1 MYDLKLIKQQTALN
15 IYFNIFVSNTNHMY
29 KKLFFAGL
37 FFAGLFKSQTTNRMN
52 LISDAVYY
60 DGYAATVSDPVPA
73 GLIRLGNTRYA
84 RKLTDAE
91 LNSFKAKIAMR
102 VSIGALCDNYDRLGS
117 VYLAMVPKNQP
128 TYTMNDTNV
137 KRIEVGRY
145 ITPFMSKN
153 RTPGEV
159 PYTYDLSN
167 MYNVFHDATL
177 RTTYDLYMELDVFGV
192 PYAAQTQVAG
202 CAGRIDVFSGNLTFF
217 STDTGATITDQNSI
231 VPILTYKTLNNYN
244 NTDVPGE
251 TVRIV
256 NFNLPNAI
264 TNARFYVI
272 STPHGANTGGEEY
285 VRRQNY
291 TYIDDVQMLTYT
303 PGGISCEPF
312 RVYNTQGNGIYGAAP
327 KSVAEWTSWNN
338 WCPGNSVPIRG
349 FSMPNLSAGNHTLK
363 HTIPTAVFNQQQGD
377 VYLSVYMQGKS
388 SAVLD
393 VKDIKTVDVS
403 IYPNPTSD
411 FVNIRSKS
419 EVASISVFSVDGK
432 KLAETRGENK
442 IDISTYPAG
451 VYLLNIM
458 LKDGITF
465 KHKIIKK

>member
-1 MYDLKLIKQQTALN
+1 
-15 IYFNIFVSNTNHMY
+15 MY
-29 KKLFFAGL
+29 KKLFFLNILLAGL
-37 FFAGLFKSQTTNRMN
+37 FQSQTTQVNV
-52 LISDAVYY
+52 ISQATYY

-73 GLIRLGNTRYA
+73 GLIRLSNTRYA

-102 VSIGALCDNYDRLGS
+102 VTIGALCDNYDRLGS
-117 VYLAMVPKNQP
+117 VYLSMIPKNQP
-128 TYTMNDTNV
+128 TYTLSDTNV
-137 KRIEVGRY
+137 KRVEVGRY
-145 ITPFMSKN
+145 ITPFMNKN
-153 RTPGEV
+153 RSPLEV

-167 MYNVFHDATL
+167 LYSVFHDTGL
-177 RTTYDLYMELDVFGV
+177 RNAYDMYMELDVFGV

-202 CAGRIDVFSGNLTFF
+202 CSGRIDVFSGTLNFF
-217 STDTGATITDQNSI
+217 STDTGATPTDYNNI
-231 VPILTYKTLNNYN
+231 VPILTYNTLNNYN
-244 NTDVPGE
+244 STNVPGE

-256 NFNLPNAI
+256 NFNLPNAV

-272 STPHGANTGGEEY
+272 STPHGANSGGEEY

-303 PGGISCEPF
+303 PGGISCEPY
-312 RVYNTQGNGIYGAAP
+312 RVYNTQGNGIYGTVP
-327 KSVAEWTSWNN
+327 KTLNEWTSWNN

-349 FSMPNLSAGNHTLK
+349 FTLPNITAGNHTLK

-388 SAVLD
+388 NAALD

-411 FVNIRSKS
+411 FVNIKSK
-419 EVASISVFSVDGK
+419 EDVVSISLFSIDGK
-432 KLAETRGENK
+432 KLAETHQESR
-442 IDISTYPAG
+442 IDLSPYSTGIYF
-451 VYLLNIM
+451 VNIV
-458 LKDGITF
+458 LKGGITF

>member
-1 MYDLKLIKQQTALN
+1 MYQKL
-15 IYFNIFVSNTNHMY
+15 
-29 KKLFFAGL
+29 LFL
-37 FFAGLFKSQTTNRMN
+37 SILLAGLFKSQTTNRMN

-73 GLIRLGNTRYA
+73 GLTRLSNTRYT

-91 LNSFKAKIAMR
+91 LNSFKAKIAIR
-102 VSIGALCDNYDRLGS
+102 VTIGALCDNYDRLGS
-117 VYLAMVPKNQP
+117 VYLAMIPKNQP
-128 TYTMNDTNV
+128 TYTIDDANV

-153 RTPGEV
+153 RTPTEV

-167 MYNVFHDATL
+167 LYSVFHDAAL
-177 RTTYDLYMELDVFGV
+177 RTAYDMYMELDVFGV

-202 CAGRIDVFSGNLTFF
+202 CAGRIDVFSGTLTFF
-217 STDTGATITDQNSI
+217 STDMGASPTDYNTL
-231 VPILTYKTLNNYN
+231 VPILSYNRLNNYN
-244 NTDVPGE
+244 STDVTGE

-256 NFNLPNAI
+256 SFNLPNTV

-272 STPHGANTGGEEY
+272 STPHGANSGGEEY
-285 VRRQNY
+285 IRRQNY

-312 RVYNTQGNGIYGAAP
+312 RVYNTQGNGIYGATP
-327 KSVAEWTSWNN
+327 KSLTEWTSWNN

-349 FSMPNLSAGNHTLK
+349 FSMPTITAGNHTLK

-388 SAVLD
+388 NAALD
-393 VKDIKTVDVS
+393 VKDIKTVDVN

-419 EVASISVFSVDGK
+419 DVASISLFSIDGK
-432 KLAETRGENK
+432 KLSENHGENR
-442 IDISTYPAG
+442 INISNYTTGIYF
-451 VYLLNIM
+451 LNIV
-458 LKDGITF
+458 LKDGTAF

>member
-1 MYDLKLIKQQTALN
+1 
-15 IYFNIFVSNTNHMY
+15 MY
-29 KKLFFAGL
+29 KKLFFL
-37 FFAGLFKSQTTNRMN
+37 NILFAGLFQSQTTQVNV
-52 LISDAVYY
+52 ISQATYY
-60 DGYAATVSDPVPA
+60 DGYAGTVSDPVPA
-73 GLIRLGNTRYA
+73 GLIRLSNTRYA

-102 VSIGALCDNYDRLGS
+102 VTIGALCDNYDRLGS
-117 VYLAMVPKNQP
+117 VFLAMIPKNQP
-128 TYTMNDTNV
+128 TYTLNDANV
-137 KRIEVGRY
+137 KRVEVGRY
-145 ITPFMSKN
+145 ITPFMNKN
-153 RTPGEV
+153 RSPLEV

-167 MYNVFHDATL
+167 LYSVFHDTGL
-177 RTTYDLYMELDVFGV
+177 RNAYDMYMELDVFGV

-202 CAGRIDVFSGNLTFF
+202 CSGRIDVFSGTLNFF
-217 STDTGATITDQNSI
+217 STDTGATPTDYNTI
-231 VPILTYKTLNNYN
+231 VPILTYNTLNNYN
-244 NTDVPGE
+244 STNVPGE

-256 NFNLPNAI
+256 NFNLPNAV

-272 STPHGANTGGEEY
+272 STPHGANSGGEEY

-312 RVYNTQGNGIYGAAP
+312 RVYNTQGNGIYGTVP
-327 KSVAEWTSWNN
+327 KTLNEWTSWNN

-349 FSMPNLSAGNHTLK
+349 FTLPNITAGNHTLK

-388 SAVLD
+388 NAALD

-411 FVNIRSKS
+411 VVNIKSK
-419 EVASISVFSVDGK
+419 EDVVSISLFSIDGK
-432 KLAETRGENK
+432 KLAETHKENR
-442 IDISTYPAG
+442 IDLSPYSTGIYF
-451 VYLLNIM
+451 VNIV
-458 LKDGITF
+458 LKGGITF

>member
-1 MYDLKLIKQQTALN
+1 MYQKL
-15 IYFNIFVSNTNHMY
+15 
-29 KKLFFAGL
+29 LFLSILFAGL
-37 FFAGLFKSQTTNRMN
+37 MKSQTTNRMN

-73 GLIRLGNTRYA
+73 GLTRLSNTRYT

-102 VSIGALCDNYDRLGS
+102 VTIGALCDNYDRLGS
-117 VYLAMVPKNQP
+117 VYLTMVPKNQP
-128 TYTMNDTNV
+128 TYTIDDANV

-153 RTPGEV
+153 RTPTEV
-159 PYTYDLSN
+159 PYTYNLSN
-167 MYNVFHDATL
+167 LYSIFHDTTL
-177 RTTYDLYMELDVFGV
+177 RTAYDMYMELDVFGV

-202 CAGRIDVFSGNLTFF
+202 CAGRIDVFSGSLTFF
-217 STDTGATITDQNSI
+217 STDTGATPADYNSV
-231 VPILTYKTLNNYN
+231 VPILSYNRLNNYN
-244 NTDVPGE
+244 STDVPGE

-256 NFNLPNAI
+256 SFNLPNTV
-264 TNARFYVI
+264 TNANFFVI
-272 STPHGANTGGEEY
+272 STPHGANSGGEEY

-312 RVYNTQGNGIYGAAP
+312 RVYNTQGNGIYGATP
-327 KSVAEWTSWNN
+327 KSLTEWTSWNN

-349 FSMPNLSAGNHTLK
+349 FTMPSIAAGNHTLK

-388 SAVLD
+388 NAALD

-403 IYPNPTSD
+403 IYPNPASD
-411 FVNIRSKS
+411 FVNIRSKTD
-419 EVASISVFSVDGK
+419 VASISLFSIDGK
-432 KLAETRGENK
+432 KLAKTHGENR
-442 IDISTYPAG
+442 IDISAYSTG
-451 VYLLNIM
+451 VYFLNIV

>member
-1 MYDLKLIKQQTALN
+1 MYQKL
-15 IYFNIFVSNTNHMY
+15 
-29 KKLFFAGL
+29 LFLSILLAGL
-37 FFAGLFKSQTTNRMN
+37 LKSQTTNRMN

-60 DGYAATVSDPVPA
+60 DGYAATVSNPVPA
-73 GLIRLGNTRYA
+73 GLIRLSNTRYA

-102 VSIGALCDNYDRLGS
+102 VTIGALCDNYDRLGS
-117 VYLAMVPKNQP
+117 VYLAMIPKNQP
-128 TYTMNDTNV
+128 TYTINDVNV
-137 KRIEVGRY
+137 KRIEVSRY
-145 ITPFMSKN
+145 ITPFMNKN
-153 RTPGEV
+153 RTPTEV

-167 MYNVFHDATL
+167 LYSVFHDNAL
-177 RTTYDLYMELDVFGV
+177 RTAYDMYMELDVFGV

-202 CAGRIDVFSGNLTFF
+202 CTGRIDVFSGTLTFF
-217 STDTGATITDQNSI
+217 STDAGATPTDYNAL

-244 NTDVPGE
+244 STDVPGE

-256 NFNLPNAI
+256 SFNLPNTV

-272 STPHGANTGGEEY
+272 STPHGANSGGEEY

-312 RVYNTQGNGIYGAAP
+312 RVYNTQGNGIYGSVP
-327 KSVAEWTSWNN
+327 KSFAEWTSWNN
-338 WCPGNSVPIRG
+338 WCPGNSVPVRG
-349 FSMPNLSAGNHTLK
+349 FTMPSIAAGNHTLQ

-388 SAVLD
+388 NTALD

-411 FVNIRSKS
+411 FVNIRSKT
-419 EVASISVFSVDGK
+419 EVASIGLFSIDGK
-432 KLAETRGENK
+432 KLAETHGENR
-442 IDISTYPAG
+442 IDISPYTAG
-451 VYLLNIM
+451 VYFLNIVM
-458 LKDGITF
+458 KDGITF

>member
-1 MYDLKLIKQQTALN
+1 
-15 IYFNIFVSNTNHMY
+15 MY
-29 KKLFFAGL
+29 KKLFFLSICFSSL
-37 FFAGLFKSQTTNRMN
+37 FQSQTTQVMN
-52 LISDAVYY
+52 VISQATYY

-73 GLIRLGNTRYA
+73 GLIRLSNTRYA

-102 VSIGALCDNYDRLGS
+102 VTIGALCDNYDRLGS
-117 VYLAMVPKNQP
+117 VYLAMIPKNQP
-128 TYTMNDTNV
+128 TYTMTDANV

-145 ITPFMSKN
+145 ITPFMNKN
-153 RTPGEV
+153 RSPLEV

-167 MYNVFHDATL
+167 LYNVFHDTTL
-177 RTTYDLYMELDVFGV
+177 RNAYDMYMELDVFGV

-202 CAGRIDVFSGNLTFF
+202 CTGRIDVFSGTLTFF
-217 STDTGATITDQNSI
+217 STDNGATTTDSNNL
-231 VPILTYKTLNNYN
+231 VPILSYSRLNNYN
-244 NTDVPGE
+244 STDVTGE

-256 NFNLPNAI
+256 SFNLPNPV
-264 TNARFYVI
+264 TNANFYII
-272 STPHGANTGGEEY
+272 STPHGANSGGEEY

-303 PGGISCEPF
+303 PGGISCEPY
-312 RVYNTQGNGIYGAAP
+312 RVYNTQGNGIYGTVP
-327 KSVAEWTSWNN
+327 KTMNEWTAWNN

-349 FSMPNLSAGNHTLK
+349 FTMPNLAAGNHTLK

-388 SAVLD
+388 NASLD
-393 VKDIKTVDVS
+393 VKDIKTTDVS

-411 FVNIRSKS
+411 FINIRSK
-419 EVASISVFSVDGK
+419 EDVISISLFSIDGK
-432 KLAETRGENK
+432 KLAENYKENK
-442 IDISTYPAG
+442 IDISAYPPG
-451 VYLLNIM
+451 VYFLNIV
-458 LKDGITF
+458 LKGGITF

>member
-1 MYDLKLIKQQTALN
+1 MYQKL
-15 IYFNIFVSNTNHMY
+15 
-29 KKLFFAGL
+29 LFLSILFAGL
-37 FFAGLFKSQTTNRMN
+37 MKSQTTNRMN

-73 GLIRLGNTRYA
+73 GLTRLSNTRYT

-102 VSIGALCDNYDRLGS
+102 VTIGALCDNYDRLGS
-117 VYLAMVPKNQP
+117 VYLTMVPKNQP
-128 TYTMNDTNV
+128 TYTINDTNV

-153 RTPGEV
+153 RSPLEV

-167 MYNVFHDATL
+167 LYSIFHDAAL
-177 RTTYDLYMELDVFGV
+177 RTAYDMYMELDVFGV

-202 CAGRIDVFSGNLTFF
+202 CAGRIDVFSGSLTFF
-217 STDTGATITDQNSI
+217 STDTGATPADYNAV
-231 VPILTYKTLNNYN
+231 VPILSYNRLNNYN
-244 NTDVPGE
+244 STDVPGE

-256 NFNLPNAI
+256 SFNLPNTV
-264 TNARFYVI
+264 TNANFFVI
-272 STPHGANTGGEEY
+272 STPHGANSGGEEY
-285 VRRQNY
+285 IRRQNY

-312 RVYNTQGNGIYGAAP
+312 RVYNTQGNGIYGATP
-327 KSVAEWTSWNN
+327 KSLTEWTSWNN

-349 FSMPNLSAGNHTLK
+349 FTMPSIAAGNHTLK

-388 SAVLD
+388 NAALD

-411 FVNIRSKS
+411 FVNIRSKTD
-419 EVASISVFSVDGK
+419 VASISLFSIDGK
-432 KLAETRGENK
+432 KLAETHGENR
-442 IDISTYPAG
+442 IDISVYSTG
-451 VYLLNIM
+451 VYFLNIV